1 MLTEILIYIALF
13 AFLFSG
19 AFTCA
24 FQATDAISYL
34 RIQQENFDYLRTF
47 SMELDNLVT
56 STSDW
61 GVLSKSVIDNLV
73 PIGSTMKIDSFL
85 SEILDTSTSFGKVLF
100 LNIEINKKTYT
111 FYYAKEK

>member
-47 SMELDNLVT
+47 SMELDNLVAV
-56 STSDW
+56 TSDW
-61 GVLSKSVIDNLV
+61 GVLSKNTIENLI
-73 PIGSTMKIDSFL
+73 PIGSDMKIDSFF
-85 SEILDTSTSFGKVLF
+85 SEILDTSTSSSKVL
-100 LNIEINKKTYT
+100 LLTVGVTTKTST